1 MNEQIEA
8 GTGSDFRIFA
18 DALPALGLPVP
29 DIKQDMERSAQRYAL
44 FADFNRRGLPLGDR
58 VHRAAHRSPAREWGA
73 RVVALGVRGFP
84 EHRRRRQR
92 QQAARGAGEHLL
104 RHLHYQRSFMC
115 GEWFVRGESSYTS
128 EPFGNQNENPLVGT
142 GGGNE
147 IINARPGWVSRD
159 EL

>member
-1 MNEQIEA
+1 
-8 GTGSDFRIFA
+8 
-18 DALPALGLPVP
+18 
-29 DIKQDMERSAQRYAL
+29 
-44 FADFNRRGLPLGDR
+44 
-58 VHRAAHRSPAREWGA
+58 
-73 RVVALGVRGFP
+73 
-84 EHRRRRQR
+84 
-92 QQAARGAGEHLL
+92 
-104 RHLHYQRSFMC
+104 MC